1 MEEKQTPLGDIM
13 SWREWYSRPGA
24 DRLFPSLESLRW
36 FINQN
41 KVELIER
48 GAMVRLRGQWHFV
61 EPNAKQ
67 AMLALFREKAMEQ
80 VAA

>member
-1 MEEKQTPLGDIM
+1 MEETQTPLGDIM
-13 SWREWYSRPGA
+13 SWREWYSQPGA

-67 AMLALFREKAMEQ
+67 AMLELLRAKAMEQ